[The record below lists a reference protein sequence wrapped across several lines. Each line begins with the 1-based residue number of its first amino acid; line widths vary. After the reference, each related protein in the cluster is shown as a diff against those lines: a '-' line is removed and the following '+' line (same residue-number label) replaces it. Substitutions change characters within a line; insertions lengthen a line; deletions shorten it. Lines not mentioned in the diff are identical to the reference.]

1 MRAGLGAILGFSWG
15 GAGLVAVSVAWDTRL
30 AGRGGAGVTT
40 SAPGDS
46 EAELEAEERLVSS
59 GSRVRV
65 PVIVT
70 SDSDTKL
77 DSDLAPCSVL
87 VVVMVQSDTPLDVE
101 NEEILLSSSSTDL
114 PTEIVIGNN
123 KQPFENIFQFK
134 NIFPFQKYLFQ
145 KCILY
150 ILTWL
155 LAAPERASWGPEGG
169 T

>member
-1 MRAGLGAILGFSWG
+1 MSAVCDGAVDMVSSGHCARDKSQVAASFTDIPPGLLG
-15 GAGLVAVSVAWDTRL
+15 
-30 AGRGGAGVTT
+30 
-40 SAPGDS
+40 
-46 EAELEAEERLVSS
+46 AEERLVSS

-123 KQPFENIFQFK
+123 KQ
-134 NIFPFQKYLFQ
+134 
-145 KCILY
+145 
-150 ILTWL
+150 
-155 LAAPERASWGPEGG
+155 S
-169 T
+169 